1 MKITTKFFS
10 LLTLCLT
17 VILSTGLSAKAM
29 NEIDAAIENSLKRF
43 TEEVQ
48 GGDSYLEG
56 ARGVLVIP
64 RMWKAG
70 VLIGFEFG
78 EGALIVDGIKVQYYK
93 ALTTSL
99 GLQVGVGSKDLI
111 MLFFDDTAMDNFLYS
126 SGWEVGVDG
135 AVALW
140 TMGVAGAADTIT
152 IKDPIIG
159 FVFGQKGLLAGV
171 SIEGTKFTKIWPDT
185 GTCTYTGTGTE
196 IDHDQEEIETFNER
210 LAD

>member
-1 MKITTKFFS
+1 MKITAKFFS

-17 VILSTGLSAKAM
+17 LILSTELSAKSM
-29 NEIDAAIENSLKRF
+29 NEIDAAIESSLTRF
-43 TEEVQ
+43 TEEIQ
-48 GGDSYLEG
+48 GGNAFLQG

-78 EGALIVDGIKVQYYK
+78 EGALIVDGVKVQYYK

-99 GLQVGVGSKDLI
+99 GIQVGVGSKDLI
-111 MLFFDDTAMDNFLYS
+111 ILFFDDTAMDNFLYS

-135 AVALW
+135 AVALF
-140 TMGVAGAADTIT
+140 TRGAAGASDTIT
-152 IKDPIIG
+152 FKDPIIG
-159 FVFGQKGLLAGV
+159 FVFGQKGLIAGV

-185 GTCTYTGTGTE
+185 DTD
-196 IDHDQEEIETFNER
+196 IDQDQEEIETFNER
-210 LAD
+210 LTD

>member
-1 MKITTKFFS
+1 MKITTKFSS
-10 LLTLCLT
+10 LLILCLT
-17 VILSTGLSAKAM
+17 VISSTGLSAKAM
-29 NEIDAAIENSLKRF
+29 NEIDAAIESSLSRF
-43 TEEVQ
+43 TEEIQ
-48 GGDSYLEG
+48 GGGTYLKG

-78 EGALIVDGIKVQYYK
+78 EGALIVDGIKVQYYQ

-99 GLQVGVGSKDLI
+99 GIQFGVGSKDLI
-111 MLFFDDTAMDNFLYS
+111 ILFFDDTAMDNFLYS

-135 AVALW
+135 AVALF
-140 TMGVAGAADTIT
+140 TMGAAGASDTIT

-185 GTCTYTGTGTE
+185 GTE
-196 IDHDQEEIETFNER
+196 MDQDQEEIETFNER
-210 LAD
+210 LTD

>member
-1 MKITTKFFS
+1 
-10 LLTLCLT
+10 
-17 VILSTGLSAKAM
+17 
-29 NEIDAAIENSLKRF
+29 
-43 TEEVQ
+43 
-48 GGDSYLEG
+48 
-56 ARGVLVIP
+56 
-64 RMWKAG
+64 
-70 VLIGFEFG
+70 
-78 EGALIVDGIKVQYYK
+78 
-93 ALTTSL
+93 
-99 GLQVGVGSKDLI
+99 
-111 MLFFDDTAMDNFLYS
+111 MDNFLYS

-140 TMGVAGAADTIT
+140 AMGAAGAADTIT

-185 GTCTYTGTGTE
+185 GTDTE

>member
-78 EGALIVDGIKVQYYK
+78 EGALIVDGVKVQYYK

-99 GLQVGVGSKDLI
+99 GIQVGVGSKDLI
-111 MLFFDDTAMDNFLYS
+111 ILFFDDTAMDNFLYS

-185 GTCTYTGTGTE
+185 GTE
-196 IDHDQEEIETFNER
+196 IDQDQEDIETFNER
-210 LAD
+210 LTD

>member
-1 MKITTKFFS
+1 
-10 LLTLCLT
+10 
-17 VILSTGLSAKAM
+17 M

-185 GTCTYTGTGTE
+185 GTDTGTE

>member
-1 MKITTKFFS
+1 MKITAKFFS
-10 LLTLCLT
+10 LLILCLT
-17 VILSTGLSAKAM
+17 VILSTELSAQIKAI
-29 NEIDAAIENSLKRF
+29 NEIDAAIENSLSRF
-43 TEEVQ
+43 TEEIQ
-48 GGDSYLEG
+48 GGDTYLEG

-99 GLQVGVGSKDLI
+99 GIQVGIGSKDLI
-111 MLFFDDTAMDNFLYS
+111 ILFFDDTAMDNFLYS

-135 AVALW
+135 AVALF
-140 TMGVAGAADTIT
+140 TIGAAGASDTIT

-185 GTCTYTGTGTE
+185 GTK
-196 IDHDQEEIETFNER
+196 IDQDQEEIETFNER
-210 LAD
+210 LTD

>member
-1 MKITTKFFS
+1 MNKTMKITTKFFL
-10 LLTLCLT
+10 LLTLSLT
-17 VILSTGLSAKAM
+17 IILSPGLNAKAM
-29 NEIDAAIENSLKRF
+29 NEIDSAIENSLKRF
-43 TEEVQ
+43 TEEIQ
-48 GGDSYLEG
+48 GGDAYLEG

-99 GLQVGVGSKDLI
+99 GIQFGVGSKDLVI
-111 MLFFDDTAMDNFLYS
+111 LFFDDTAMDNFLYS

-135 AVALW
+135 AVALF
-140 TMGVAGAADTIT
+140 TIGAAGAADTIT

-185 GTCTYTGTGTE
+185 GTE
-196 IDHDQEEIETFNER
+196 IDQDQEEIETFNER
-210 LAD
+210 LTD

>member
-10 LLTLCLT
+10 LLTLFLT
-17 VILSTGLSAKAM
+17 VILSTGINAKSM
-29 NEIDAAIENSLKRF
+29 SEIDAAIESSLNRF
-43 TEEVQ
+43 TDEIQ
-48 GGDSYLEG
+48 GGDAYLQG

-78 EGALIVDGIKVQYYK
+78 EGALIVDGVKVQYYK

-99 GLQVGVGSKDLI
+99 GIQVGVGSKDLI
-111 MLFFDDTAMDNFLYS
+111 ILFFDDTAMDNFLYS

-135 AVALW
+135 AVALF
-140 TMGVAGAADTIT
+140 TRGAAGASDTIT
-152 IKDPIIG
+152 FKDPIIG
-159 FVFGQKGLLAGV
+159 FVFGQKGLIAGV

-185 GTCTYTGTGTE
+185 GTD
-196 IDHDQEEIETFNER
+196 IDQDQEEIETFNER
-210 LAD
+210 LTD

>member
-1 MKITTKFFS
+1 MKITAKFFS

-17 VILSTGLSAKAM
+17 LILSTELSAKSM
-29 NEIDAAIENSLKRF
+29 NEIDAAIESSLTRF
-43 TEEVQ
+43 TEEIQ

-78 EGALIVDGIKVQYYK
+78 EGALIVDGVKVQYYK

-99 GLQVGVGSKDLI
+99 GIQVGVGSKDLI
-111 MLFFDDTAMDNFLYS
+111 ILFFDDTAMDNFLYS

-135 AVALW
+135 AVALF
-140 TMGVAGAADTIT
+140 TRGAAGASDTIT
-152 IKDPIIG
+152 FKDPIIG
-159 FVFGQKGLLAGV
+159 FVFGQKGLIAGV

-185 GTCTYTGTGTE
+185 GTD
-196 IDHDQEEIETFNER
+196 IDQDQEEIETFNER
-210 LAD
+210 ITD